1 MLQTLDKEHRAGNYK
16 TNLKGELAFSSFVPT
31 DLQNIEIH
39 YNDALVKKI
48 VAARL
53 AVAKLEAAYQA
64 LSDEEKKVFTEQ
76 MVTVEA
82 QNSVLLARNANA
94 EEEAELDHLVEL
106 PQLNLQ
112 TLQLPI
118 TDMRKVRKE
127 TDLTDKEKADL
138 RWLTNA
144 IPYAFE
150 RMQKLP
156 LSYRLLTELH
166 DYVMHADHNYEQN
179 PGEFRRSPN
188 WLGAPGCTLKTARFV
203 PPVPDDLQQG
213 FSRLEQFIYND
224 SKMDPLV
231 RIALIHY
238 QLEMLHPF
246 LDGNGRLGRLLNL
259 LLFKEY
265 RLLSAPILP
274 LAKFMK
280 ESDFRYYVLLGN
292 VETFGEYEPW
302 LAYFL
307 DIVQQA
313 ADFSLQ
319 KCKFVTITY

>member
-1 MLQTLDKEHRAGNYK
+1 MLMTFDKEHRAGNYK

-31 DLQNIEIH
+31 NLQDVELR
-39 YNDALVKKI
+39 YDDQLVEKI

-53 AVAKLEAAYQA
+53 AVAELAASYQRLSAEQQKTFAKEMTQIEAKA
-64 LSDEEKKVFTEQ
+64 
-76 MVTVEA
+76 
-82 QNSVLLARNANA
+82 SVLLARNATD
-94 EEEAELDHLVEL
+94 EEEAELDHMVEM
-106 PQLNLQ
+106 PQLDLQ
-112 TLQLPI
+112 VLQLP
-118 TDMRKVRKE
+118 TLGTRLQRPAD
-127 TDLTDKEKADL
+127 TLSDKEQADL
-138 RWLTNA
+138 RWLSAA

-188 WLGAPGCTLKTARFV
+188 WLGAPGCTLKDARFV

-213 FSRLEQFIYND
+213 FSRLEQFIYSD
-224 SKMDPLV
+224 SKVDPIV
-231 RIALIHY
+231 RIGLIHY

-274 LAKFMK
+274 LSKFLQ
-280 ESDFRYYVLLGN
+280 ENDFRYYVLIGN
-292 VETFGEYEPW
+292 VENFGEYEAW
-302 LAYFL
+302 MDYFL
-307 DIVQQA
+307 GIVQQA
-313 ADFSLQ
+313 ADFANEKIAQL
-319 KCKFVTITY
+319 